1 MSEVLSQKEVEAV
14 IRNRI
19 LEDSKKFRGFS
30 LKYIVFQKFDVDT
43 WGNLPIYKVEGH
55 IEVSVK
61 TGVLSSKP
69 GRKGFSAKVDARNG
83 KIVAFNWLPGEPVK

>member
-1 MSEVLSQKEVEAV
+1 
-14 IRNRI
+14 

-30 LKYIVFQKFDVDT
+30 LKNIVFQKFDVDT

-69 GRKGFSAKVDARNG
+69 GRKVFPQKLMQETAK
-83 KIVAFNWLPGEPVK
+83 